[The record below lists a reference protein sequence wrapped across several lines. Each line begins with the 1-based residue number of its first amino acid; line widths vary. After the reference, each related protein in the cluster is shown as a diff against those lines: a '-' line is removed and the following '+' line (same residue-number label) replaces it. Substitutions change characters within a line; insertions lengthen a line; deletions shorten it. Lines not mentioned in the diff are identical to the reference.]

1 MKFPVRKKIWTGDA
15 ANAQDVGNLA
25 RDVGNAISSQIPF
38 SKASVTGYP
47 PSTVAGAVKTLSIA
61 VDTAPF
67 AIICARIR
75 IAGDLQNTTTAP
87 QGGFCEFAYDA
98 GAGKAT
104 ITHVNAWSVN
114 GGVFSVSVQYVM
126 DFLVV
131 Y

>member
-1 MKFPVRKKIWTGDA
+1 VKFPVRKKIWTGDA

-25 RDVGNAISSQIPF
+25 RDVASSITAQVPF
-38 SKASVTGYP
+38 SKASITGYP
-47 PSTVAGAVKTLSIA
+47 PTTAAGFVKTVSIA
-61 VDTAPF
+61 VNAAPF

-75 IAGDLQNTTTAP
+75 IAGDLQNTTSAP
-87 QGGFCEFAYDA
+87 QGGMCEFGYDA

-104 ITHVNAWSVN
+104 ITHINAWSVS
-114 GGVFSVSVQYVM
+114 GGTFSASVQYVM